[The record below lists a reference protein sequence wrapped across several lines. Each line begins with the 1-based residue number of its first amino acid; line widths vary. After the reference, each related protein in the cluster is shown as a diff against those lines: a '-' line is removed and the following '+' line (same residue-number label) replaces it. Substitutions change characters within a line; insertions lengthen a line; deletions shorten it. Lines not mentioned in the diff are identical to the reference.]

1 MPASSSRTQDSD
13 QQLAS
18 ALSSA
23 VTGIVITTTGRST
36 TTTTAAFV
44 VGIAFSTVIAGSI
57 ASILPAASSRR
68 AITATTAA
76 AVAATTAAAVA
87 ATTAA
92 AVAATTAA
100 AIAATAAAVAT
111 TTATAVATTA
121 AATTRSTTPGFSFVD
136 PKRTAHQF
144 CTLKTFNRCVF
155 GGLIRHLDERK
166 TTLAAC
172 IPLEGQRTVRNF
184 TELGKQFN
192 HIFLLSAEGK
202 VADKNAHVLR
212 GPGTKQWTE
221 EAWIIAIGP

>member
-68 AITATTAA
+68 AITATTTAA
-76 AVAATTAAAVA
+76 VAATTATATAVAATTATAVAATATAVAATTAAAVA
-87 ATTAA
+87 T
-92 AVAATTAA
+92 
-100 AIAATAAAVAT
+100 
-111 TTATAVATTA
+111 TTA

>member
-1 MPASSSRTQDSD
+1 VKELERR
-13 QQLAS
+13 LA
-18 ALSSA
+18 LGTA
-23 VTGIVITTTGRST
+23 VAGEIVATTGTCT
-36 TTTTAAFV
+36 TGTCTTATRGAAAANTPFV
-44 VGIAFSTVIAGSI
+44 IGIATLGGSTI
-57 ASILPAASSRR
+57 AS
-68 AITATTAA
+68 AITAIFPTTGTRGAITATAA
-76 AVAATTAAAVA
+76 AVAATTTAAVA
-87 ATTAA
+87 ATT
-92 AVAATTAA
+92 T
-100 AIAATAAAVAT
+100 AAVAT
-111 TTATAVATTA
+111 TTTAAVATTTTA

>member
-68 AITATTAA
+68 AIT
-76 AVAATTAAAVA
+76 